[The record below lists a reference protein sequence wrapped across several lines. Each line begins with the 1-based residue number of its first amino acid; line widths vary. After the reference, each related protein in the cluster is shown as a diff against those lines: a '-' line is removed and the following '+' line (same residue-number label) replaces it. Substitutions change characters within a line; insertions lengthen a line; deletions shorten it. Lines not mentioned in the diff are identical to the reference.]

1 MSKVCDKYN
10 QYLRMEDLKL
20 PVFLNTEEKYNELVQ
35 KTDTVKK
42 YEEVFYKLLED
53 DTLSLMDV
61 LTLMK
66 CFERDV
72 ILVHGMKG
80 VSYVLDL
87 TESIIRYM
95 IQMTEEESKS
105 NTKQKIK
112 KEKPDSDSE
121 GGEGH
126 MVCDCNGVWSQTL
139 DRTICLFDY
148 NT

>member
-10 QYLRMEDLKL
+10 QYLRMEQLKL
-20 PVFLNTEEKYNELVQ
+20 PVFLNTEEKYNELVR

-53 DTLSLMDV
+53 DTSSLMDV

-66 CFERDV
+66 CFEWDV
-72 ILVHGMKG
+72 ILVHGIKG

-105 NTKQKIK
+105 NIYETEDQ
-112 KEKPDSDSE
+112 ER
-121 GGEGH
+121 
-126 MVCDCNGVWSQTL
+126 
-139 DRTICLFDY
+139 RTWFWLWRWWRTYRLWLQWRLIS
-148 NT
+148 NIG

>member
-20 PVFLNTEEKYNELVQ
+20 PVFLNTEEKYNEIVR

-53 DTLSLMDV
+53 DALSLMDV

-72 ILVHGMKG
+72 ILVHGIRG

-112 KEKPDSDSE
+112 KEKLDSDSE
-121 GGEGH
+121 GSEGH
-126 MVCDCNGVWSQTL
+126 FVCDCDGV
-139 DRTICLFDY
+139 
-148 NT
+148 

>member
-20 PVFLNTEEKYNELVQ
+20 PVFLNTEEKYNELVR
-35 KTDTVKK
+35 KTDMVKK

-53 DTLSLMDV
+53 DALSLMDV

-72 ILVHGMKG
+72 ILVHGIKG

-121 GGEGH
+121 GSEGH
-126 MVCDCNGVWSQTL
+126 FVCDCDG
-139 DRTICLFDY
+139 I
-148 NT
+148 

>member
-1 MSKVCDKYN
+1 MSQSIMSKVCDKYN
-10 QYLRMEDLKL
+10 QYLRMEQLKL

-72 ILVHGMKG
+72 ILVHGIKG

-95 IQMTEEESKS
+95 I
-105 NTKQKIK
+105 
-112 KEKPDSDSE
+112 
-121 GGEGH
+121 
-126 MVCDCNGVWSQTL
+126 
-139 DRTICLFDY
+139 
-148 NT
+148 

>member
-20 PVFLNTEEKYNELVQ
+20 PVFLNTEEKYNEIVR

-53 DTLSLMDV
+53 DALSLMDV

-72 ILVHGMKG
+72 ILVHGIRG

-121 GGEGH
+121 GSEGH
-126 MVCDCNGVWSQTL
+126 FVCDCDGVWSETL
-139 DRTICLFDY
+139 DRRICLFDY

>member
-10 QYLRMEDLKL
+10 QYLRMEQLKL
-20 PVFLNTEEKYNELVQ
+20 PVFLNTEEKYDELVR

-72 ILVHGMKG
+72 ILVHGIKG
-80 VSYVLDL
+80 VSYMLDL

-105 NTKQKIK
+105 NMKQKIK
-112 KEKPDSDSE
+112 KEDPDSDSE
-121 GGEGH
+121 VGEGH
-126 MVCDCNGVWSQTL
+126 FICDCNGV
-139 DRTICLFDY
+139 
-148 NT
+148 

>member
-1 MSKVCDKYN
+1 M
-10 QYLRMEDLKL
+10 
-20 PVFLNTEEKYNELVQ
+20 
-35 KTDTVKK
+35 VKK

-66 CFERDV
+66 CFEQDV
-72 ILVHGMKG
+72 ILVHGIKG

-87 TESIIRYM
+87 TESTIHDQRYM

-105 NTKQKIK
+105 KMKQKIK
-112 KEKPDSDSE
+112 KEEPDSDSE

-126 MVCDCNGVWSQTL
+126 IVCDCNGV
-139 DRTICLFDY
+139 
-148 NT
+148 

>member
-10 QYLRMEDLKL
+10 QYLRMEQLKL

-72 ILVHGMKG
+72 ILVHGIKG
-80 VSYVLDL
+80 VSYMLDL

-105 NTKQKIK
+105 NMKQKIK
-112 KEKPDSDSE
+112 KEDPDSDSE

-126 MVCDCNGVWSQTL
+126 FVCDCNGV
-139 DRTICLFDY
+139 
-148 NT
+148 

>member
-20 PVFLNTEEKYNELVQ
+20 PVFLNTEVKYNELVQ

-53 DTLSLMDV
+53 DMLSLMDV

-72 ILVHGMKG
+72 ILVHGIKG

-87 TESIIRYM
+87 TESIIQYM

-105 NTKQKIK
+105 NMKQKIK
-112 KEKPDSDSE
+112 KEEPDSDSE

-126 MVCDCNGVWSQTL
+126 IVCDCNG
-139 DRTICLFDY
+139 I
-148 NT
+148 

>member
-10 QYLRMEDLKL
+10 QYLPMEDLKL
-20 PVFLNTEEKYNELVQ
+20 PVFLNTEEKYNELVR
-35 KTDTVKK
+35 KTDKVKK
-42 YEEVFYKLLED
+42 YKEVFHKLLED

-112 KEKPDSDSE
+112 KEIPDSDSE

-126 MVCDCNGVWSQTL
+126 MVCYCNG
-139 DRTICLFDY
+139 I
-148 NT
+148 

>member
-20 PVFLNTEEKYNELVQ
+20 PVFLNTEVKYNELVR

-53 DTLSLMDV
+53 DMLSLMDV

-72 ILVHGMKG
+72 ILVHGIKG
-80 VSYVLDL
+80 VSYMLDL

-105 NTKQKIK
+105 NMKQKIK
-112 KEKPDSDSE
+112 KEEPDSDSE

-126 MVCDCNGVWSQTL
+126 IVCDCNGV
-139 DRTICLFDY
+139 
-148 NT
+148 

>member
-1 MSKVCDKYN
+1 MSQSVMSKVCDKYN

-20 PVFLNTEEKYNELVQ
+20 PVFLNTEEKYNELVR

-53 DTLSLMDV
+53 DALSLMDV

-72 ILVHGMKG
+72 ILVHGIKG
-80 VSYVLDL
+80 MSYVLDL

-121 GGEGH
+121 GSEGH
-126 MVCDCNGVWSQTL
+126 FVCDCDG
-139 DRTICLFDY
+139 I
-148 NT
+148 

>member
-20 PVFLNTEEKYNELVQ
+20 PVFLNTEEKYNELVR
-35 KTDTVKK
+35 KTDMVKK

-53 DTLSLMDV
+53 DALSLMDV

-72 ILVHGMKG
+72 ILVHGIKG
-80 VSYVLDL
+80 MSYVLDL

-121 GGEGH
+121 GSEGH
-126 MVCDCNGVWSQTL
+126 FVCDCDG
-139 DRTICLFDY
+139 I
-148 NT
+148 

>member
-10 QYLRMEDLKL
+10 QYLRMEQLKL

-72 ILVHGMKG
+72 ILVHGIKG

-105 NTKQKIK
+105 NMKQKIK
-112 KEKPDSDSE
+112 KEEPDSDSE

-126 MVCDCNGVWSQTL
+126 IVCDCNGV
-139 DRTICLFDY
+139 
-148 NT
+148 

>member
-10 QYLRMEDLKL
+10 QYLRMEQLKL
-20 PVFLNTEEKYNELVQ
+20 PVFLNTKEKYNELVR

-72 ILVHGMKG
+72 ILVHGIKG

-105 NTKQKIK
+105 NMKQKIK
-112 KEKPDSDSE
+112 KEDPDSDFE

-126 MVCDCNGVWSQTL
+126 FVCDCNGV
-139 DRTICLFDY
+139 
-148 NT
+148 

>member
-10 QYLRMEDLKL
+10 QYLRMEHLKL

-66 CFERDV
+66 CFEPDV
-72 ILVHGMKG
+72 ILVHGIKG

-105 NTKQKIK
+105 NIKQKIK
-112 KEKPDSDSE
+112 KEEPDSDSE
-121 GGEGH
+121 DDDEGH
-126 MVCDCNGVWSQTL
+126 IICDCNG
-139 DRTICLFDY
+139 I
-148 NT
+148 

>member
-1 MSKVCDKYN
+1 MSKVCDKYH

-20 PVFLNTEEKYNELVQ
+20 PVFLNTEEKYNEIVR

-53 DTLSLMDV
+53 DALSLMDV

-72 ILVHGMKG
+72 ILVHGIRG

-87 TESIIRYM
+87 TESIIQYM

-112 KEKPDSDSE
+112 KEKPDSASE
-121 GGEGH
+121 GSEGH
-126 MVCDCNGVWSQTL
+126 FVCDCDGV
-139 DRTICLFDY
+139 
-148 NT
+148 

>member
-20 PVFLNTEEKYNELVQ
+20 PVFLNTEEKYNEIVQ

-53 DTLSLMDV
+53 DALSLMDV

-72 ILVHGMKG
+72 ILVHGIRGM
-80 VSYVLDL
+80 SYVLDL

-105 NTKQKIK
+105 NKKQKIK

-121 GGEGH
+121 GSEGH
-126 MVCDCNGVWSQTL
+126 FVCDCDGV
-139 DRTICLFDY
+139 
-148 NT
+148 

>member
-20 PVFLNTEEKYNELVQ
+20 PVFLNTEEKYNELVR

-53 DTLSLMDV
+53 DALSLMDV

-72 ILVHGMKG
+72 ILVHGIKG

-121 GGEGH
+121 GSEGH
-126 MVCDCNGVWSQTL
+126 FVCDGV
-139 DRTICLFDY
+139 
-148 NT
+148 

>member
-10 QYLRMEDLKL
+10 QYLRMEQFKL
-20 PVFLNTEEKYNELVQ
+20 PVFLNTEEKYNELVR

-72 ILVHGMKG
+72 ILVHGIKG
-80 VSYVLDL
+80 VSYMLDL

-105 NTKQKIK
+105 NMKQKIK
-112 KEKPDSDSE
+112 KEDPDSDSE

-126 MVCDCNGVWSQTL
+126 FVCDCNGV
-139 DRTICLFDY
+139 
-148 NT
+148 

>member
-20 PVFLNTEEKYNELVQ
+20 PVFLNTEVKYNELVR

-53 DTLSLMDV
+53 DTLSLMDG

-72 ILVHGMKG
+72 ILVHGIKG
-80 VSYVLDL
+80 VSYMLDL

-95 IQMTEEESKS
+95 IQMTEEEYEHSY
-105 NTKQKIK
+105 
-112 KEKPDSDSE
+112 SE
-121 GGEGH
+121 R
-126 MVCDCNGVWSQTL
+126 CNPS
-139 DRTICLFDY
+139 CH
-148 NT
+148 

>member
-1 MSKVCDKYN
+1 MSQSIMSKVCDKYN
-10 QYLRMEDLKL
+10 HYLRMEDLKL
-20 PVFLNTEEKYNELVQ
+20 PVFLNTEVKYNELVQ

-72 ILVHGMKG
+72 ILVHGIKG

-105 NTKQKIK
+105 NMKQKIK
-112 KEKPDSDSE
+112 KEEPDSDSE

-126 MVCDCNGVWSQTL
+126 IVCDCSG
-139 DRTICLFDY
+139 I
-148 NT
+148 

>member
-20 PVFLNTEEKYNELVQ
+20 PVFLNTEVKYNELVQ

-72 ILVHGMKG
+72 ILLHGIKG

-87 TESIIRYM
+87 TESIIQYM

-105 NTKQKIK
+105 NMKQKIK
-112 KEKPDSDSE
+112 KEEPDSDSE

-126 MVCDCNGVWSQTL
+126 IVCDCNGV
-139 DRTICLFDY
+139 
-148 NT
+148 

>member
-10 QYLRMEDLKL
+10 HYLRMEDLKL
-20 PVFLNTEEKYNELVQ
+20 PVFLNTEVKYNELVQ
-35 KTDTVKK
+35 KTDTMKK

-72 ILVHGMKG
+72 ILVHGIKG

-105 NTKQKIK
+105 NMKQKIK
-112 KEKPDSDSE
+112 KEEPDSDSE

-126 MVCDCNGVWSQTL
+126 IVCDCNG
-139 DRTICLFDY
+139 I
-148 NT
+148 

>member
-20 PVFLNTEEKYNELVQ
+20 PVFLNTEEKYNELVR

-53 DTLSLMDV
+53 DALSLMDV
-61 LTLMK
+61 LCLMK

-72 ILVHGMKG
+72 ILVHGIKG

-112 KEKPDSDSE
+112 KEKPYSDSE
-121 GGEGH
+121 GSEGH
-126 MVCDCNGVWSQTL
+126 FVCDCDG
-139 DRTICLFDY
+139 I
-148 NT
+148 

>member
-1 MSKVCDKYN
+1 MLSFGANMALIWKRECDKYN

-35 KTDTVKK
+35 KTDMVKK

-66 CFERDV
+66 CFEQDV

-126 MVCDCNGVWSQTL
+126 MVCDCNGV
-139 DRTICLFDY
+139 
-148 NT
+148 

>member
-1 MSKVCDKYN
+1 MSKVYDKYN

-20 PVFLNTEEKYNELVQ
+20 PVFLNTEEKYNELVR

-53 DTLSLMDV
+53 DALSLMDV

-72 ILVHGMKG
+72 ILVHGIKG

-121 GGEGH
+121 GSEGH
-126 MVCDCNGVWSQTL
+126 FVCDCDG
-139 DRTICLFDY
+139 I
-148 NT
+148 

>member
-1 MSKVCDKYN
+1 MKI
-10 QYLRMEDLKL
+10 
-20 PVFLNTEEKYNELVQ
+20 
-35 KTDTVKK
+35 

-66 CFERDV
+66 CFEQDV

-80 VSYVLDL
+80 VNYVLYL

-105 NTKQKIK
+105 NTKPKIK
-112 KEKPDSDSE
+112 KEKPDSDFE

-126 MVCDCNGVWSQTL
+126 LVCDCNG
-139 DRTICLFDY
+139 I
-148 NT
+148 

>member
-53 DTLSLMDV
+53 DALSLMDV

-66 CFERDV
+66 FFERDV
-72 ILVHGMKG
+72 ILVHGIKG

-121 GGEGH
+121 GSEGH
-126 MVCDCNGVWSQTL
+126 FVCDCDG
-139 DRTICLFDY
+139 I
-148 NT
+148 